1 MRDPLVFP
9 FAAVFAGVL
18 AGRWLSFTPFEAGW
32 PIVAFLLLAT
42 LARGSRRQRA
52 TCIGGALVFAGTLDY
67 VLHRPPPPPQIDAG
81 FRETVLLDGCVVE
94 PTVFSPGREQFTLEL
109 DWRARARVSLPLD
122 ENAAGD
128 SAPPQKLAYGQRV
141 EIEARVRSPHN
152 YNNPGG
158 FDYVSYLARQNIFW
172 TAAMTPETQ
181 AKILPGRCGSRFM
194 AMVYALRTGAL
205 ERLDK
210 LYSGDPYATAMME
223 AILIGETSGLERVWT
238 EDFRRTGTFHALVI
252 SGVHVSVLAG
262 VLLFLLRACGVP
274 ELGALGATSAAA
286 WLYAFVSGFSAPVV
300 RAAAGFSLFLAARFL
315 FRRTRIMNLLA
326 AIALLTLW
334 DPDSL
339 FDASFQLSFLSVAAI
354 GALASPILD
363 PRIVPLARGIRS
375 LSDLAR
381 DVHLDRH
388 AAHLRVELR
397 LVAETITLWTRL
409 PRRGAELVTEWSARF
424 AFFAVEMA
432 ILSTVIQ
439 IGLALPMAEYF
450 HRVSFTGLTANLLI
464 CPLMEAVVPLGF
476 AAIFSNWRWL
486 AALAGWLL
494 KLSARIAEWHAAL
507 EPSWRV
513 PDPPLWLAAVLTVSL
528 IALAAAAGRNEAARR
543 KIIWTPAMAIVLV
556 LFALLIWHPWPPQA
570 QPRTLELTS
579 IDVGQ
584 GDSLLLMFPGG
595 ARMLV
600 DGGGLLQFG
609 RTRKANLNIGEDV
622 VSPYLWTRGIKR
634 LDVVVATH
642 AHEDHIGGLPAILDN
657 FRPTELWV
665 GANPSA
671 ALEQQAERLGIRVR
685 ELRAEPPF
693 AFSGTT
699 ITIVSPPPDYFAAKL
714 GNNDSLAFRVSYGA
728 RSFLLTGDL
737 ERPMEARLLTEDLAG
752 HADVLKVGHHGSRT
766 SSIQPFLD
774 SVSPSVAIISA
785 GYENSFGHP
794 NAEVLKRLAGV
805 HADVLRTDL
814 DGLVTVSTDGQHLWF
829 DQMAWHPVDRAPW
842 YPFQADLVH

>member
-1 MRDPLVFP
+1 M
-9 FAAVFAGVL
+9 
-18 AGRWLSFTPFEAGW
+18 
-32 PIVAFLLLAT
+32 
-42 LARGSRRQRA
+42 
-52 TCIGGALVFAGTLDY
+52 
-67 VLHRPPPPPQIDAG
+67 
-81 FRETVLLDGCVVE
+81 LLDGCVVE

-109 DWRARARVSLPLD
+109 DWHARARVSLEMDDP
-122 ENAAGD
+122 
-128 SAPPQKLAYGQRV
+128 SPPQKLTYGQRV

-158 FDYVSYLARQNIFW
+158 FDYVSYLARQDIFW
-172 TAAMTPETQ
+172 TATMTRGSKAT
-181 AKILPGRCGSRFM
+181 ILPGRCGSRFM
-194 AMVYALRTGAL
+194 AMVYALRTAAL
-205 ERLDK
+205 RRIERL
-210 LYSGDPYATAMME
+210 YPGDEYNTAMME
-223 AILIGETSGLERVWT
+223 GILIGETSGLERVWT

-252 SGVHVSVLAG
+252 SGVHVTVLAG
-262 VLLFLLRACGVP
+262 VLLFLLRLCGVP
-274 ELGALGATSAAA
+274 ELGALTATAGAA
-286 WLYAFVSGFSAPVV
+286 WLYALVSGFSAPVV
-300 RAAAGFSLFLAARFL
+300 RAAAGFSLFLVARFL

-326 AIALLTLW
+326 AIALVYTLW

-354 GALASPILD
+354 AALAAPALD
-363 PRIVPLARGIRS
+363 PRIAPLARGVRS

-388 AAHLRVELR
+388 AAHMRVELR
-397 LVAETITLWTRL
+397 LAAETLALWTRL
-409 PRRGAELVTEWSARF
+409 PQRAAELITEWLARF
-424 AFFAVEMA
+424 AFFALEMA
-432 ILSTVIQ
+432 ALSTVIQ

-476 AAIFSNWRWL
+476 AAIFTGSFWL

-494 KLSARIAEWHAAL
+494 KISARIAEWHAAL

-513 PDPPLWLAAVLTVSL
+513 PDPPLWLAAALAISL
-528 IALAAAAGRNEAARR
+528 IFLALVARR
-543 KIIWTPAMAIVLV
+543 RLVWAPAASIVLAFFV
-556 LFALLIWHPWPPQA
+556 LLIWHPWPPQA
-570 QPRTLELTS
+570 EPHQLELTS

-622 VSPYLWTRGIKR
+622 VSPYLWSRGIKTV
-634 LDVVVATH
+634 DIVVATH
-642 AHEDHIGGLPAILDN
+642 SHEDHIGGLPAILAN
-657 FRPTELWV
+657 FHPKELWV
-665 GANPSA
+665 GANPSTD
-671 ALEQQAERLGIRVR
+671 LEQQARKLGIRVR
-685 ELRAEPPF
+685 QQHAEPPF
-693 AFSGTT
+693 SFSGCT
-699 ITIVSPPPDYFAAKL
+699 ITIVSPPIDYSSAKP
-714 GNNDSLAFRVSYGA
+714 GNNDSLAFRVSYGS

-737 ERPMEARLLTEDLAG
+737 ERPMEGKLLAEDLAG

-794 NAEVLKRLAGV
+794 NAEVLKRLNGL
-805 HADVLRTDL
+805 HAAVMRTDL
-814 DGLVTVSTDGQHLWF
+814 DGLVTVATDGRRLWF
-829 DQMAWHPVDRAPW
+829 DQMAWHPADRVPW
-842 YPFQADLVH
+842 YPFQADLIH

>member
-1 MRDPLVFP
+1 MRDPLVLP
-9 FAAVFAGVL
+9 FAAVLAGVL
-18 AGRWLSFTPFEAGW
+18 AGRWLSFTWPEAAW
-32 PIVAFLLLAT
+32 PVAAFLLLAT
-42 LARGSRRQRA
+42 LARGSPRLRA
-52 TCIGGALVFAGTLDY
+52 ACIGGGLLFSGTLTY
-67 VLHRPPPPPQIDAG
+67 VLHRPPPPPEIDAG

-94 PTVFSPGREQFTLEL
+94 PAVFSPGREQFTLEL
-109 DWRARARVSLPLD
+109 DWRARARVSLAMDDP
-122 ENAAGD
+122 
-128 SAPPQKLAYGQRV
+128 SPPQKLAYGQRVEIPKLAYGQRV

-158 FDYVSYLARQNIFW
+158 FDYASYLARQDIFW
-172 TAAMTPETQ
+172 TAAMTPGSQ
-181 AKILPGRCGSRFM
+181 AKILPGRCGWRFM
-194 AMVYALRTGAL
+194 AMVYALRTAAL
-205 ERLDK
+205 ERLDR
-210 LYSGDPYATAMME
+210 LYSGDYDRAMME

-252 SGVHVSVLAG
+252 SGVHVTVLAG

-274 ELGALGATSAAA
+274 ALAALGATAGAA
-286 WLYAFVSGFSAPVV
+286 WLYALVSGCSAPVV
-300 RAAAGFSLFLAARFL
+300 RAAAGFSLFLIARFL

-326 AIALLTLW
+326 AIALLYTLW
-334 DPDSL
+334 DPDAL

-354 GALASPILD
+354 GALASPVLD
-363 PRIVPLARGIRS
+363 PRITPLARGVRS

-381 DVHLDRH
+381 DVHLDRQV
-388 AAHLRVELR
+388 AHLRVELR
-397 LVAETITLWTRL
+397 LAAETLALWTRL
-409 PRRGAELVTEWSARF
+409 PQRAAELATEWLTRF
-424 AFFAVEMA
+424 AFFAIQMA
-432 ILSTVIQ
+432 VLSAVIQ

-450 HRVSFTGLTANLLI
+450 HRVSFTGLSANLLI

-476 AAIFSNWRWL
+476 AAIFTDSLWL

-494 KLSARIAEWHAAL
+494 KLSARVADWHAAL

-513 PDPPLWLAAVLTVSL
+513 PDPPLWLAAALTVSL
-528 IALAAAAGRNEAARR
+528 LVLAMVARR
-543 KIIWTPAMAIVLV
+543 KIVWAPATAVALA
-556 LFALLIWHPWPPQA
+556 LFVLLIWHPWPPQA
-570 QPRTLELTS
+570 RPHTLELTS

-584 GDSLLLMFPGG
+584 GDSLLLMFPEG

-622 VSPYLWTRGIKR
+622 VSPYLWSRGIKT

-642 AHEDHIGGLPAILDN
+642 AHEDHIGGLPAILED
-657 FRPTELWV
+657 FRPKELWA
-665 GANPSA
+665 GANPSPE
-671 ALEQQAERLGIRVR
+671 LEQQARRLGIRVR
-685 ELRAEPPF
+685 ELRVAPQF
-693 AFSGTT
+693 SFSGTT
-699 ITIVSPPPDYFAAKL
+699 ITIVSPPPDYFSAKT

-737 ERPMEARLLTEDLAG
+737 ERPMEARLLGEDLAG

-794 NAEVLKRLAGV
+794 NAEVLKRLASA
-805 HADVLRTDL
+805 HAAVLRTDL
-814 DGLVTVSTDGQHLWF
+814 DGLVTASTDGRRLWF
-829 DQMAWHPVDRAPW
+829 DQMAWHIVDRALW